1 MAAEPRTGVG
11 NWTNK
16 EMEMV
21 VKARIALYKGKAT
34 NDEGEQRMR
43 GAEVSFHDKASL
55 ATEQQKFFLFL
66 GGSSSRKGDKV
77 SGVYSKLFNL
87 HSMFQNTP
95 PEDLP
100 RRDEPLKGY
109 TFAQRDF
116 VDGNQ
121 VLMNELFGVIHEH
134 EKVSSTLPRIR
145 SFQSTPSSTSS
156 AGPPPPQS
164 FNNPPQSSSSAE
176 IRQDVRQE
184 DLIRNAEC

>member
-1 MAAEPRTGVG
+1 
-11 NWTNK
+11 
-16 EMEMV
+16 MEMV
-21 VKARIALYKGKAT
+21 VRARIALYKGKAT

-55 ATEQQKFFLFL
+55 ATEQHNFFVFL
-66 GGSSSRKGDKV
+66 GGNSSRKGDKV
-77 SGVYSKLFNL
+77 SGLYSKLFNL

-100 RRDEPLKGY
+100 SRDEPLKGY

-134 EKVSSTLPRIR
+134 EKVSSNLPRIR
-145 SFQSTPSSTSS
+145 STPSSTTS
-156 AGPPPPQS
+156 AGPPSPQS
-164 FNNPPQSSSSAE
+164 FNNLPQSSSSTE
-176 IRQDVRQE
+176 IRQKVRQE
-184 DLIRNAEC
+184 DLIRHAEG